1 VSAAWSDALRAACL
15 FALDPAGFG
24 GVNVR
29 AHAGPVR
36 DEWLRVLRS
45 LLPEGRPFRRVPVH
59 VTEARLLGGLDL
71 AATLGQGRPVAE
83 RGLLAE
89 ADGGVLLLTSAE
101 RTERSTIAHVTAAL
115 DTGRVVLERDGIA
128 SRQAARVGIVALD
141 EGLDEDEQPA
151 AALRDRLAFHLD
163 LRAIG
168 YRETREVP
176 AGCTPGRVDA
186 ARRALPDVVAD
197 ERYAEAL
204 CGAAL
209 ALGVDSLRAS
219 LLALRAARALAA
231 LAGRDAVTDEDAA
244 GAARL
249 VLASRA
255 TRLPQ
260 TETEEEE
267 RPEDRPEDRE
277 PDSPPEERQ
286 EEGIPDGP
294 LPDQVLEAARA
305 ALPAALLDALLAAGG
320 ALRSG
325 TAGKAGAVQ
334 TSRLRGRPTG
344 ARPGELRDGARLNVI
359 ETLRAAAPWQPVRRA
374 ETQRGRGAV
383 HRSARS
389 ARVEVRKSDFRITR
403 FRQRTETT
411 SIFVVDASGS
421 AAMHRLAE
429 AKGAVELLL
438 ADCYVRR
445 DRVALIAFR
454 GPGAELLLPPTRS
467 LVRAKR
473 GLAQLPGGGGTP
485 LAAAIDSSLTLAH
498 AARRRGETPL
508 VVFLTD
514 GRANVGRDGV
524 GGRTR
529 AREDALQAAR
539 SLRVAGFST
548 LVIDTSPRARP
559 DARELAETMAARYL
573 PLPQAD
579 AATLSRAVRQEG
591 ELAAGTGH
599 AAA

>member
-1 VSAAWSDALRAACL
+1 MSAAWSDALRAACL
-15 FALDPAGFG
+15 FATDPAGFG

-36 DEWLRVLRS
+36 DEWLRVLRQ
-45 LLPEGRPFRRVPVH
+45 LLPGGAAFRRVPVH

-89 ADGGVLLLTSAE
+89 ADGGVLLLSSAE
-101 RTERSTIAHVTAAL
+101 RAERATIAHLTAAL
-115 DTGRVVLERDGIA
+115 DTGTVLLERDGIT
-128 SRQAARVGIVALD
+128 SRQPARVGVVALD
-141 EGLDEDEQPA
+141 EGLDENEQPA

-163 LRAIG
+163 LSAISH
-168 YRETREVP
+168 RETREVP
-176 AGCTPGRVDA
+176 AGCTPARAEA
-186 ARRALPDVVAD
+186 ARRAFAGVTAE

-209 ALGVDSLRAS
+209 ALGVDSLRAA
-219 LLALRAARALAA
+219 LLAMRAARALAA

-249 VLASRA
+249 VLAPRA
-255 TRLPQ
+255 TRLPDMDSQ
-260 TETEEEE
+260 EEPEQPEE
-267 RPEDRPEDRE
+267 REPDTPPEDRDQ
-277 PDSPPEERQ
+277 DQ
-286 EEGIPDGP
+286 GIPDGP

-320 ALRSG
+320 ALRTG

-334 TSRLRGRPTG
+334 TSRLRGRPAG

-359 ETLRAAAPWQPVRRA
+359 ETLRAAAPWQPLRREQA
-374 ETQRGRGAV
+374 AGDGTCARRG
-383 HRSARS
+383 
-389 ARVEVRKSDFRITR
+389 ARVEVRKGDFRITR

-445 DRVALIAFR
+445 DRVSLIAFR
-454 GPGAELLLPPTRS
+454 GRGAELLLPPTRS
-467 LVRAKR
+467 LVRARR
-473 GLAQLPGGGGTP
+473 GLTQLPGGGGTP
-485 LAAAIDSSLTLAH
+485 LAAGIDSSLTIAE

-514 GRANVGRDGV
+514 GRANVGRDGI
-524 GGRTR
+524 GGRAR

-539 SLRVAGFST
+539 SLRVAGFAT

-559 DARELAETMAARYL
+559 DARELAEAMAARYL

-579 AATLSRAVRQEG
+579 AATLSRAVRREG
-591 ELAAGTGH
+591 ELAGGPHH

>member
-15 FALDPAGFG
+15 FATDPAGFC
-24 GVNVR
+24 GVNLR

-36 DEWLRVLRS
+36 DEWIRVLRQ
-45 LLPEGRPFRRVPVH
+45 LLPAGSALRRVPVH

-89 ADGGVLLLTSAE
+89 ADGGVLLLSSAE
-101 RTERSTIAHVTAAL
+101 RAERATIAHLTAAL
-115 DTGRVVLERDGIA
+115 DTGAVLLERDGIT
-128 SRQAARVGIVALD
+128 SRQAARVGVVALD

-163 LRAIG
+163 LSTISH
-168 YRETREVP
+168 RETREVP
-176 AGCTPGRVDA
+176 AGCTPGRVEA
-186 ARRALPDVVAD
+186 ARRVWPAVTA
-197 ERYAEAL
+197 EAHHAEAL

-219 LLALRAARALAA
+219 LLAMRAARALAA

-249 VLASRA
+249 VLAPRA
-255 TRLPQ
+255 TRLPDLESDEAQ
-260 TETEEEE
+260 EQ
-267 RPEDRPEDRE
+267 PEDRE
-277 PDSPPEERQ
+277 PDTPPEEHDQ
-286 EEGIPDGP
+286 GIPEGP

-305 ALPAALLDALLAAGG
+305 ALPDALLDALLAAGG
-320 ALRSG
+320 VLRTG

-334 TSRLRGRPTG
+334 TSRLRGRPAG

-359 ETLRAAAPWQPVRRA
+359 ETLRAAAPWQPLRREQA
-374 ETQRGRGAV
+374 AADGAST
-383 HRSARS
+383 RRR
-389 ARVEVRKSDFRITR
+389 ARVEVRKGDFRITR

-411 SIFVVDASGS
+411 SIFAVDASGS

-473 GLAQLPGGGGTP
+473 SLAQLPGGGGTP
-485 LAAAIDSSLTLAH
+485 LSAGIDSSLTIAE

-508 VVFLTD
+508 VVLLTD
-514 GRANVGRDGV
+514 GRANVGRDGI
-524 GGRTR
+524 GGRAR
-529 AREDALQAAR
+529 AREDALRAAR
-539 SLRVAGFST
+539 SLRVAGFAA

-559 DARELAETMAARYL
+559 DGRELAEAMAARYL

-579 AATLSRAVRQEG
+579 AAMLSQAVRRES
-591 ELAAGTGH
+591 ELAPVARH

>member
-15 FALDPAGFG
+15 FAMDPAGFG
-24 GVNVR
+24 GVNLR

-45 LLPEGRPFRRVPVH
+45 LLPAGTPFRRIPVH

-83 RGLLAE
+83 SGLLAE

-101 RTERSTIAHVTAAL
+101 RAERATVAHLTGVL

-128 SRQAARVGIVALD
+128 ARQAARVGIVALD

-163 LRAIG
+163 LSAFG

-176 AGCTPGRVDA
+176 AGCTPGRIEA
-186 ARRALPDVVAD
+186 ARRALPCVTAD
-197 ERYAEAL
+197 QRYAEAL

-231 LAGRDAVTDEDAA
+231 LAGRDEVTDEDAA

-249 VLASRA
+249 VLAPRA

-260 TETEEEE
+260 TETEDEEQ
-267 RPEDRPEDRE
+267 PEDRPEDRE

-344 ARPGELRDGARLNVI
+344 ARAGELRDGARLNVI
-359 ETLRAAAPWQPVRRA
+359 ETLRAAAPWQPLRRE
-374 ETQRGRGAV
+374 ETARGRGAAQ
-383 HRSARS
+383 RG

-454 GPGAELLLPPTRS
+454 GAGAELLLPPTRS

-485 LAAAIDSSLTLAH
+485 LAAAIDSSLTIAE

-524 GGRTR
+524 GGRSR

-559 DARELAETMAARYL
+559 DARELAEAMAARYL

-579 AATLSRAVRQEG
+579 AAALSRAVRQEG
-591 ELAAGTGH
+591 ELAAGATH

>member
-1 VSAAWSDALRAACL
+1 MSAAWSDALRAACL
-15 FALDPAGFG
+15 FAMDPAGFG
-24 GVNVR
+24 GMNLR

-45 LLPEGRPFRRVPVH
+45 LLPAGTPFRRIPVH

-83 RGLLAE
+83 SGLLAE

-101 RTERSTIAHVTAAL
+101 RAERATVAHLTAAL

-128 SRQAARVGIVALD
+128 ARQAARVGIVALD

-163 LRAIG
+163 LSAIG

-176 AGCTPGRVDA
+176 AGCTPGRIEA
-186 ARRALPDVVAD
+186 ARRVLPGVTAD

-231 LAGRDAVTDEDAA
+231 LAGRDEVTDEDAA

-249 VLASRA
+249 VLAPRA

-344 ARPGELRDGARLNVI
+344 ARAGELRDGARLNVI
-359 ETLRAAAPWQPVRRA
+359 ETLRAAAPWQPLRRE
-374 ETQRGRGAV
+374 ETARGRGAAQ
-383 HRSARS
+383 RG

-454 GPGAELLLPPTRS
+454 GAGAELLLPPTRS

-485 LAAAIDSSLTLAH
+485 LAAAIDSSLTIAE

-539 SLRVAGFST
+539 SLRVAALST

-559 DARELAETMAARYL
+559 DARELAEAMAARYL

-579 AATLSRAVRQEG
+579 AAALSRAVRQEG
-591 ELAAGTGH
+591 ELAAGATH

>member
-1 VSAAWSDALRAACL
+1 M
-15 FALDPAGFG
+15 DPAGFG

-36 DEWLRVLRS
+36 EEWLRVLRQ
-45 LLPEGRPFRRVPVH
+45 LLPAGGAFRRVPVH

-89 ADGGVLLLTSAE
+89 TDGGVLLLSSAE
-101 RTERSTIAHVTAAL
+101 RAERATVAHLTAAL
-115 DTGRVVLERDGIA
+115 DTGAVLLERDGIT
-128 SRQAARVGIVALD
+128 SRQPARVGVVALD
-141 EGLDEDEQPA
+141 EGLDENEQPA
-151 AALRDRLAFHLD
+151 AALLDRLAFHAD
-163 LRAIG
+163 LSSISH
-168 YRETREVP
+168 RETREVP
-176 AGCTPGRVDA
+176 AGCTPARVQA
-186 ARRALPDVVAD
+186 ARRAFPAVTAE

-209 ALGVDSLRAS
+209 ALGVDSLRAA
-219 LLALRAARALAA
+219 LLAMRAARALAA

-249 VLASRA
+249 VLAPRA
-255 TRLPQ
+255 TRLPDMDS
-260 TETEEEE
+260 EEEAE
-267 RPEDRPEDRE
+267 QPEDQEPDTPPEDRDQ
-277 PDSPPEERQ
+277 DQ
-286 EEGIPDGP
+286 GIPDGP

-320 ALRSG
+320 ALRTG

-334 TSRLRGRPTG
+334 TSRLRGRPAG

-359 ETLRAAAPWQPVRRA
+359 ETLRAAAPWQPLRREQA
-374 ETQRGRGAV
+374 AGDAV
-383 HRSARS
+383 SARRG
-389 ARVEVRKSDFRITR
+389 ARVEVRKGDFRITR

-438 ADCYVRR
+438 ADCYIRR

-473 GLAQLPGGGGTP
+473 SLAQLPGGGGTP
-485 LAAAIDSSLTLAH
+485 LAAGIDSSLTIAE

-514 GRANVGRDGV
+514 GRANVGRDGI
-524 GGRTR
+524 GGRAR

-539 SLRVAGFST
+539 SLRVAGFAT

-559 DARELAETMAARYL
+559 DARELAEAMAARYL

-579 AATLSRAVRQEG
+579 AATLSRAVRREG
-591 ELAAGTGH
+591 ELAGGPHH

>member
-1 VSAAWSDALRAACL
+1 MSAAWSDALRAACL
-15 FALDPAGFG
+15 FATDPAGFG

-36 DEWLRVLRS
+36 DEWLRVLRQ
-45 LLPEGRPFRRVPVH
+45 LLPGGAAFRRVPVH

-89 ADGGVLLLTSAE
+89 ADGGVLLLSSAE
-101 RTERSTIAHVTAAL
+101 RAERATIAHLTAAL
-115 DTGRVVLERDGIA
+115 DTGAVLLERDGIT
-128 SRQAARVGIVALD
+128 SRQPARVGVVALD
-141 EGLDEDEQPA
+141 EGLDENEQPA

-163 LRAIG
+163 LSAISH
-168 YRETREVP
+168 RETREVP
-176 AGCTPGRVDA
+176 AGCTPARVEA
-186 ARRALPDVVAD
+186 ARRAFPGVMAE

-204 CGAAL
+204 CAAAL
-209 ALGVDSLRAS
+209 ALGVDSLRAA
-219 LLALRAARALAA
+219 LLAMRAARALAA

-244 GAARL
+244 GAATL
-249 VLASRA
+249 VLAPRA
-255 TRLPQ
+255 TRLPDMDS
-260 TETEEEE
+260 EEEPEQPEE
-267 RPEDRPEDRE
+267 REPDTPPEDRDQ
-277 PDSPPEERQ
+277 DQ
-286 EEGIPDGP
+286 GIPDGP

-305 ALPAALLDALLAAGG
+305 ALPAAPLDALLAAGG
-320 ALRSG
+320 ALRTG

-334 TSRLRGRPTG
+334 TSRLRGRPAG

-359 ETLRAAAPWQPVRRA
+359 ETLRAAAPWQPLRREQA
-374 ETQRGRGAV
+374 AGDGTCARRGT
-383 HRSARS
+383 
-389 ARVEVRKSDFRITR
+389 RVEVRKGDFRITR

-454 GPGAELLLPPTRS
+454 GRGAELLLPPTRS
-467 LVRAKR
+467 LVRARR

-485 LAAAIDSSLTLAH
+485 LAAGIDSSLTIAE

-514 GRANVGRDGV
+514 GRANVGRDGI
-524 GGRTR
+524 GGRAR

-539 SLRVAGFST
+539 SLRVAGFAT

-559 DARELAETMAARYL
+559 DARELAEAMAARYL

-579 AATLSRAVRQEG
+579 AATLSRAVRREG
-591 ELAAGTGH
+591 ELAGGPHH

>member
-1 VSAAWSDALRAACL
+1 
-15 FALDPAGFG
+15 
-24 GVNVR
+24 
-29 AHAGPVR
+29 
-36 DEWLRVLRS
+36 
-45 LLPEGRPFRRVPVH
+45 
-59 VTEARLLGGLDL
+59 
-71 AATLGQGRPVAE
+71 
-83 RGLLAE
+83 
-89 ADGGVLLLTSAE
+89 
-101 RTERSTIAHVTAAL
+101 
-115 DTGRVVLERDGIA
+115 
-128 SRQAARVGIVALD
+128 
-141 EGLDEDEQPA
+141 
-151 AALRDRLAFHLD
+151 
-163 LRAIG
+163 
-168 YRETREVP
+168 VP
-176 AGCTPGRVDA
+176 AGCTPDRVDA
-186 ARRALPDVVAD
+186 ARRALPGVTAED
-197 ERYAEAL
+197 RYAEAL

-219 LLALRAARALAA
+219 LLSLRAARALAA
-231 LAGRDAVTDEDAA
+231 LAGREEVTDEDAA

-249 VLASRA
+249 VLAPRA

-260 TETEEEE
+260 TETEEERE
-267 RPEDRPEDRE
+267 QPEDRE
-277 PDSPPEERQ
+277 PDTPPEERQ
-286 EEGIPDGP
+286 DEGIPDGP

-334 TSRLRGRPTG
+334 AARLRGRPTG

-359 ETLRAAAPWQPVRRA
+359 ETLRAAAPWQPLRREEA
-374 ETQRGRGAV
+374 QRGRGTA
-383 HRSARS
+383 HRS
-389 ARVEVRKSDFRITR
+389 ARVEVRKSDFRIAR
-403 FRQRTETT
+403 FRQRSETT

-485 LAAAIDSSLTLAH
+485 LAAAIDSSLTIAE

-524 GGRTR
+524 GGRAR
-529 AREDALQAAR
+529 AREDAQQAAR

-559 DARELAETMAARYL
+559 DARELADAMAARYL

>member
-1 VSAAWSDALRAACL
+1 MSAVWSDALRAASL

-24 GVNVR
+24 GVNLR

-36 DEWLRVLRS
+36 EEWLRVLRE
-45 LLPEGRPFRRVPVH
+45 LLPEGAAFRRVPVH

-89 ADGGVLLLTSAE
+89 ADGGVLLLSSAE
-101 RTERSTIAHVTAAL
+101 RAERSTVAHLTAAL
-115 DTGRVVLERDGIA
+115 DTGAVILERDGIT
-128 SRQAARVGIVALD
+128 SRQPARVGVVALD
-141 EGLDEDEQPA
+141 EGLDENEQPA
-151 AALRDRLAFHLD
+151 AALRDRLAFHPD
-163 LRAIG
+163 LSGISH
-168 YRETREVP
+168 RETFEVP
-176 AGCTPGRVDA
+176 AGCTPGRVET
-186 ARRALPDVVAD
+186 ARRALPGVTV
-197 ERYAEAL
+197 EKRYAEAL

-219 LLALRAARALAA
+219 LLAVRAARALAA

-249 VLASRA
+249 VLAPRA
-255 TRLPQ
+255 TRLP
-260 TETEEEE
+260 EVESEEEPE
-267 RPEDRPEDRE
+267 QPEQQETDTPPEDRDR
-277 PDSPPEERQ
+277 D
-286 EEGIPDGP
+286 EGIPDGP

-320 ALRSG
+320 ALRTG

-334 TSRLRGRPTG
+334 TSRLRGRPAG

-359 ETLRAAAPWQPVRRA
+359 ETLRAAAPWQPLRREEAAAGAASARRA
-374 ETQRGRGAV
+374 
-383 HRSARS
+383 
-389 ARVEVRKSDFRITR
+389 ARVEVRKGDFRITR

-485 LAAAIDSSLTLAH
+485 LAAAIDSALAIAD

-514 GRANVGRDGV
+514 GRANVGRDGI
-524 GGRTR
+524 GGRAR

-539 SLRVAGFST
+539 SLRIGGFAT

-559 DARELAETMAARYL
+559 DARELAEAMAARYL

-591 ELAAGTGH
+591 DLAAAGTQH

>member
-1 VSAAWSDALRAACL
+1 MSAAWSDALRAACL
-15 FALDPAGFG
+15 FATDPAGFG

-36 DEWLRVLRS
+36 DEWLRVLRQ
-45 LLPEGRPFRRVPVH
+45 LLPGGAAFRRVPVH

-89 ADGGVLLLTSAE
+89 ADGGVLLLSSAE
-101 RTERSTIAHVTAAL
+101 RAERATIAHLTAAL
-115 DTGRVVLERDGIA
+115 DTGAVLLERDGIT
-128 SRQAARVGIVALD
+128 SRQPARVGVVALD
-141 EGLDEDEQPA
+141 EGLDENEQPA

-163 LRAIG
+163 LSAISH
-168 YRETREVP
+168 RETREVP
-176 AGCTPGRVDA
+176 AGCTPARVEA
-186 ARRALPDVVAD
+186 ARRAFPGVMAE

-204 CGAAL
+204 CAAAL
-209 ALGVDSLRAS
+209 ALGVDSLRAA
-219 LLALRAARALAA
+219 LLAMRAARALAA

-244 GAARL
+244 GAATL
-249 VLASRA
+249 VLAPRA
-255 TRLPQ
+255 TRLPDMDS
-260 TETEEEE
+260 EEEPEQPEE
-267 RPEDRPEDRE
+267 REPDTPPEDRDQ
-277 PDSPPEERQ
+277 DQ
-286 EEGIPDGP
+286 GIPDGP

-320 ALRSG
+320 ALRTG

-334 TSRLRGRPTG
+334 TSRLRGRPAG

-359 ETLRAAAPWQPVRRA
+359 ETLRAAAPWQPLRREQA
-374 ETQRGRGAV
+374 AGDGA
-383 HRSARS
+383 SARRG
-389 ARVEVRKSDFRITR
+389 ARVEVRKGDFRITR

-454 GPGAELLLPPTRS
+454 GRGAELLLPPTRS
-467 LVRAKR
+467 LVRARR

-485 LAAAIDSSLTLAH
+485 LAAGIDSSLTIAE

-514 GRANVGRDGV
+514 GRANVGRDGI
-524 GGRTR
+524 GGRAR

-539 SLRVAGFST
+539 SLRVAGFAT

-559 DARELAETMAARYL
+559 DARELAEAMAARYL

-579 AATLSRAVRQEG
+579 AATLSRAVRREG
-591 ELAAGTGH
+591 ELAGGPHH

>member
-1 VSAAWSDALRAACL
+1 MSAAWSDALRAACL
-15 FALDPAGFG
+15 FAMDPAGFG
-24 GVNVR
+24 GVNLR

-36 DEWLRVLRS
+36 DEWLRVLKG
-45 LLPEGRPFRRVPVH
+45 LLPEGKPLRRIPVH
-59 VTEARLLGGLDL
+59 VTGARLLGGLDL

-83 RGLLAE
+83 TGLLAE

-101 RTERSTIAHVTAAL
+101 RAERATVAHITAAL
-115 DTGRVVLERDGIA
+115 DTGRVLLERDGIA
-128 SRQAARVGIVALD
+128 ARQTARVGIVALD
-141 EGLDEDEQPA
+141 EGLDEEEQPA

-163 LRAIG
+163 LTAIG

-176 AGCTPGRVDA
+176 AGCTPGRIEA
-186 ARRALPDVVAD
+186 ARHALPGVAAD

-219 LLALRAARALAA
+219 LLALRAARGLAA
-231 LAGRDAVTDEDAA
+231 LAGREAVTDEDAA

-260 TETEEEE
+260 SETDEEEWPDE
-267 RPEDRPEDRE
+267 RPEDRE
-277 PDSPPEERQ
+277 PDTPPDERQ

-344 ARPGELRDGARLNVI
+344 ARAGELRDGARLNVI
-359 ETLRAAAPWQPVRRA
+359 ETLRAAAPWQPLRREEKA
-374 ETQRGRGAV
+374 RGSGAAHRG
-383 HRSARS
+383 

-485 LAAAIDSSLTLAH
+485 LAAAIDSSLTIAD

-514 GRANVGRDGV
+514 GRANVGRDGI

-559 DARELAETMAARYL
+559 DARELAEAMAARYL

-579 AATLSRAVRQEG
+579 AAMLSRAVRQEG
-591 ELAAGTGH
+591 ELAAGASH

>member
-15 FALDPAGFG
+15 FAMDPAGFG
-24 GVNVR
+24 GVNLR

-36 DEWLRVLRS
+36 DEWLRVLRG
-45 LLPEGRPFRRVPVH
+45 LLAEGRPFRRVPVH

-83 RGLLAE
+83 MGLLAE

-101 RTERSTIAHVTAAL
+101 RTERATIAHVTAAL

-128 SRQAARVGIVALD
+128 ARQAARVGIVALD
-141 EGLDEDEQPA
+141 EGLDADEQPA

-163 LRAIG
+163 LTAVG

-176 AGCTPGRVDA
+176 AGCTPGRIDA
-186 ARRALPDVVAD
+186 ARRALPGITAA

-231 LAGRDAVTDEDAA
+231 LAGREAVTDEDAA

-249 VLASRA
+249 VLAPRA

-260 TETEEEE
+260 TETGEEEQ
-267 RPEDRPEDRE
+267 PEERE
-277 PDSPPEERQ
+277 PDMPPEEGR

-325 TAGKAGAVQ
+325 TVGKAGAVQ

-359 ETLRAAAPWQPVRRA
+359 ETLRAAAPWQPLRREQA
-374 ETQRGRGAV
+374 ERGRAAA
-383 HRSARS
+383 HRS
-389 ARVEVRKSDFRITR
+389 ARVEVRKADFRITR

-485 LAAAIDSSLTLAH
+485 LAAAIDSSLTIAE

-559 DARELAETMAARYL
+559 DARELAEAMAARYL

-579 AATLSRAVRQEG
+579 AETLSRAVRQEG
-591 ELAAGTGH
+591 ELAAGAGH

>member
-1 VSAAWSDALRAACL
+1 MSAAWSDALRAACL
-15 FALDPAGFG
+15 FATDPAGFG

-36 DEWLRVLRS
+36 DEWLRVLRR
-45 LLPEGRPFRRVPVH
+45 LLPGGAALRRVPVH

-89 ADGGVLLLTSAE
+89 ADGGVLLLSSAE
-101 RTERSTIAHVTAAL
+101 RAERATIAHLTAAL
-115 DTGRVVLERDGIA
+115 DTGAVLLERDGIT
-128 SRQAARVGIVALD
+128 SRQPARVGVVALD
-141 EGLDEDEQPA
+141 EGLDENEQPA

-163 LRAIG
+163 LSAISH
-168 YRETREVP
+168 RETREVP
-176 AGCTPGRVDA
+176 AGCTPARVEA
-186 ARRALPDVVAD
+186 ARRAFPAVTAE

-209 ALGVDSLRAS
+209 ALGVDSLRAA
-219 LLALRAARALAA
+219 LLAMRAARALAA

-249 VLASRA
+249 VLAPRA
-255 TRLPQ
+255 TRLPDMDS
-260 TETEEEE
+260 EEEPEQPEE
-267 RPEDRPEDRE
+267 READTPPEDRDQ
-277 PDSPPEERQ
+277 DQ
-286 EEGIPDGP
+286 NQGIPDGP

-320 ALRSG
+320 ALRTG
-325 TAGKAGAVQ
+325 TVGKAGAVQ
-334 TSRLRGRPTG
+334 TSRLRGRPAG

-359 ETLRAAAPWQPVRRA
+359 ETLRAAAPWQPLRRGQAAGDGASVRR
-374 ETQRGRGAV
+374 G
-383 HRSARS
+383 
-389 ARVEVRKSDFRITR
+389 ARVEVRKGDFRITR

-467 LVRAKR
+467 LVRAR
-473 GLAQLPGGGGTP
+473 RSLAQLPGGGGTP
-485 LAAAIDSSLTLAH
+485 LAAGIDSSLTIAE

-514 GRANVGRDGV
+514 GRANVGRDGI
-524 GGRTR
+524 GGRAR

-548 LVIDTSPRARP
+548 LVIDTSPRARA
-559 DARELAETMAARYL
+559 DARELAEAMAARYL

-579 AATLSRAVRQEG
+579 AATLSRAVRREG
-591 ELAAGTGH
+591 ELAGGGRH

>member
-1 VSAAWSDALRAACL
+1 VSAAWSDALRAAFL

-24 GVNVR
+24 GVNLR

-45 LLPEGRPFRRVPVH
+45 LLPAGRPFRRVPVH

-83 RGLLAE
+83 AGLLAE

-101 RTERSTIAHVTAAL
+101 RTERATIAHVTAAL

-128 SRQAARVGIVALD
+128 ARQAARVGIVALD

-176 AGCTPGRVDA
+176 AGCTPDRVDA
-186 ARRALPDVVAD
+186 ARRALPGVTAED
-197 ERYAEAL
+197 RYAEAL

-219 LLALRAARALAA
+219 LLSLRAARALAA
-231 LAGRDAVTDEDAA
+231 LAGREEVTDEDAA

-249 VLASRA
+249 VLAPRA

-260 TETEEEE
+260 TETEEERE
-267 RPEDRPEDRE
+267 QPEDRE
-277 PDSPPEERQ
+277 PDTPPEERQ
-286 EEGIPDGP
+286 DEGIPDGP

-334 TSRLRGRPTG
+334 ASRLRGRPTG

-359 ETLRAAAPWQPVRRA
+359 ETLRAAAPWQPLRREEA
-374 ETQRGRGAV
+374 QRGRGTA
-383 HRSARS
+383 HRS
-389 ARVEVRKSDFRITR
+389 ARVEVRKSDFRIAR

-485 LAAAIDSSLTLAH
+485 LAAAIDSSLTIAE

-524 GGRTR
+524 GGRAR
-529 AREDALQAAR
+529 AREDAQQAAR

-559 DARELAETMAARYL
+559 DARELADAMAARYL

>member
-1 VSAAWSDALRAACL
+1 MSAAWSDALRAACL

-24 GVNVR
+24 GVNLR

-83 RGLLAE
+83 TGLLAE

-101 RTERSTIAHVTAAL
+101 RTERATIAHLCAAL

-128 SRQAARVGIVALD
+128 ARQTARVGIVALD

-163 LRAIG
+163 LGAIG

-176 AGCTPGRVDA
+176 AGCTPGRIDA
-186 ARRALPDVVAD
+186 ARRALPGVTAE

-231 LAGRDAVTDEDAA
+231 LAGRDEVTDEDAA

-267 RPEDRPEDRE
+267 QPEDRE
-277 PDSPPEERQ
+277 PDNPPEERQ

-334 TSRLRGRPTG
+334 NSWLRGRPAG

-359 ETLRAAAPWQPVRRA
+359 ETLRAAAPWQPLRR
-374 ETQRGRGAV
+374 EQTTRGGA
-383 HRSARS
+383 HRD

-454 GPGAELLLPPTRS
+454 GPDAELLLPPTRS

-485 LAAAIDSSLTLAH
+485 LAAAIDSSLTIADG
-498 AARRRGETPL
+498 ARRRGETPL

-559 DARELAETMAARYL
+559 DAKELAEAMAARYL

-579 AATLSRAVRQEG
+579 AETLSRAVRQEG
-591 ELAAGTGH
+591 ELAAETNH